1 MCPDFRWFIREARAA
16 GLKVMVRTNLV
27 ILLEGGYRDLIGLF
41 AELGVVV
48 IASLPNFSEA
58 QADAQRGGG
67 VFQGS
72 IEALRQLNAAGY
84 GAGNGLELDL
94 VFNPQADVLPPS
106 QEELELLYRERLDS
120 EYGICFD
127 HLYAVT
133 NNPVGRYGMHL
144 LREGALDAYMG
155 LLLDAFNPEACEK
168 MMCRNQISVGWDGRV
183 YDCDFNQVEELP
195 CQGPSGDLTIF
206 DLAAGRVQ
214 NIRRP
219 IRFGNHCYACTAG
232 AGSSC
237 GGTLVQ
243 GE

>member
-1 MCPDFRWFIREARAA
+1 M
-16 GLKVMVRTNLV
+16 
-27 ILLEGGYRDLIGLF
+27 
-41 AELGVVV
+41 
-48 IASLPNFSEA
+48 
-58 QADAQRGGG
+58 
-67 VFQGS
+67 
-72 IEALRQLNAAGY
+72 
-84 GAGNGLELDL
+84 
-94 VFNPQADVLPPS
+94 
-106 QEELELLYRERLDS
+106 
-120 EYGICFD
+120 
-127 HLYAVT
+127 T

-219 IRFGNHCYACTAG
+219 IRFGNHCYAAAVALWCRGSDCARVRAVKGRPCWLLVCALHSEPLSVTQTG
-232 AGSSC
+232 AFSL
-237 GGTLVQ
+237 LVVCRN
-243 GE
+243 GDTRRTR